1 MLTLTI
7 DTASLDRLRAR
18 LAEARSLVAQ
28 QIEAGMQAA
37 VSTVAREVAQRTPVR
52 TGALRD
58 SLFARVE
65 GVGADAQGVVGF
77 RSDYALPVETGTRPH
92 QIRARGKALRFT
104 VGGRVIY
111 APEVNHPGTR
121 GAHMFRDGV
130 AAALPKVRRGFSAR
144 IGVVTRRLA
153 GH

>member
-1 MLTLTI
+1 MLKLTI
-7 DTASLDRLRAR
+7 DVASLDRLRAR
-18 LAEARSLVAQ
+18 LAEAPRLVAE
-28 QIEAGMQAA
+28 QIEAGVAAA
-37 VSTVAREVAQRTPVR
+37 VETVAREVAQRTPVK

-58 SLFARVE
+58 SLYTRVD
-65 GVGADAQGVVGF
+65 GAGADAVGTVGF
-77 RSDYALPVETGTRPH
+77 TADYAAPVETGTRPH
-92 QIRARGKALRFT
+92 TIRARGKVLRFT

-153 GH
+153 GN